1 MGIIKKIW
9 SFIISMKLMIVLV
22 AIYAVAIAAATF
34 IENDYGTETA
44 WALVFKTRWFELLQI
59 VLALNLIGN
68 IVKYKIYKPK
78 KLPSLIFH
86 LGFIVVLIGAA
97 MTRYIGYEGVM
108 HIREGMSENRM
119 LSSEAFLQTKAVKGN
134 LQYINEKPIFLS
146 AAGGNGF
153 EQVTDIDGK
162 ELTVTFKDYIK
173 NAKKAVVDDPN
184 GKPAISFIV
193 TTPSGPETFF
203 LLDKDSTNI
212 GPFTFYLNKTPDKT
226 KRYVHIYTKNG
237 KFYFT
242 SNRDVNWLTM
252 ADQKRGVYKAGK
264 EHEFKDK
271 QLLTIDR
278 VNIVPKDIKIKGT
291 VKIVSK
297 KEADKNVNL
306 KTQSGLSALIVEVE
320 YKDQKRVVPLMGMGQ
335 RFKGYES
342 NVKFDDIDVTLEW
355 GSKELYLP
363 FSLYLKDFVMDKYA
377 GSMSPSSY
385 ESHVIL
391 IDEKNGIKKP
401 YEIYMNHTLTYGGY
415 KFFQSSYDQDEKGTV
430 LSVNH
435 DPGKWPTY
443 IGYIMLA
450 VGFFLNLISP
460 YSRFGKLAR
469 TRYGKVNS
477 LLFASLI
484 ALASSFSQPLYAQD
498 SNAHDGHNHP
508 AGMHNP
514 TKEQIIDYI
523 KRVDKD
529 YADNFSSVII
539 QDRGGRMKPIDTVS
553 IDVLNKIYG
562 KSSIFGLDHNQV
574 FVGMTTSAAYWQSI
588 EMIKVSHPGV
598 KSLLGIDENKKYFSF
613 NSVFDKKG
621 QYKLAKAVSE
631 AHRKKPAERGKLDKD
646 LIKVDE
652 RINVAYMV
660 YQGDM
665 LRAFPLEGAPNN
677 KWYIPSELVKIFPPK
692 EKAYMQRLLAKNY
705 QGVQKAMQ
713 TGDWTVANETINELK
728 EYQSK
733 VGAAVM
739 PSPNRVKME
748 ILYNK
753 MNIFDKLTLV
763 YLLSGLILLT
773 IIFIKLVKPNLNTK
787 TITRVI
793 IVVMI
798 LGFIAHTVNL
808 GIRWYIGGH
817 APWSNGYEAML
828 YISWTTVLA
837 GLSFARQS
845 DFSVATTAIFA
856 GLTLF
861 TAHLSWLDPQI
872 TNIVP
877 VLKSYWLTIHVSVIT
892 ASYGF
897 LGLSTLLGFITL
909 ILFIMIRKNGNPAV
923 NEQIVLNI
931 KEATRIN
938 EMSMILGIS
947 LLTVGNFLGGVWAN
961 ESWGRYWGWDPK
973 ETWTLVTIL
982 VYTIVLHMRFIPK
995 ANTPYTFAAA
1005 SVIAYSSVIMTYFGV
1020 NYYLSGMHSYA
1031 AGDPVPVPSWIY
1043 YVLAVVAA
1051 VMFLAYGKS
1060 DAIKKVQMKKA
1071 KVKAKAK

>member
-9 SFIISMKLMIVLV
+9 SFIISMKLMLILV
-22 AIYAVAIAAATF
+22 GVYAIAIAAATF

-68 IVKYKIYKPK
+68 IIKYKMYKPK

-86 LGFIVVLIGAA
+86 LGFVVVLIGAA
-97 MTRYIGYEGVM
+97 MTRYVGYEGVM

-119 LSSEAFLQTKAVKGN
+119 LSSEAFLQTKATKGN

-153 EQVTDIDGK
+153 EQVTNIDGEK
-162 ELTVTFKDYIK
+162 LTVKYKDFIK

-184 GKPAISFIV
+184 GKPAISLVV

-203 LLDKDSTNI
+203 VLDKDSTQV
-212 GPFTFYLNKTPDKT
+212 GPFVFYLNKAPDRSR
-226 KRYVHIYTKNG
+226 RYIHIYTKNG

-242 SNRDVNWLTM
+242 SNRNINWLTM
-252 ADQKRGVYKAGK
+252 ADQKRGIYKAGN
-264 EHEFKDK
+264 EYEFKGK
-271 QLLTIDR
+271 RLLTIDG
-278 VNIVPKDIKIKGT
+278 VNVVPKDIKLKGA

-297 KEADKNVNL
+297 QASDGKVDL
-306 KTQSGLSALIVEVE
+306 KTQNGLSALVVEVE
-320 YKDQKRVVPLMGMGQ
+320 YKGQKKTVPLMGMGR

-342 NVKFDDIDVTLEW
+342 NLKFDDIDVTLEW
-355 GSKELYLP
+355 GSKELSLP
-363 FSLYLKDFVMDKYA
+363 FSLYLKEFVMDKYA

-385 ESHVIL
+385 ESHVVL
-391 IDEKNGIKKP
+391 IDEKNNIKKP
-401 YEIYMNHTLTYGGY
+401 YEIYMNHTLSYGGF
-415 KFFQSSYDQDEKGTV
+415 KFFQSSYDQDEKGTI

-443 IGYIMLA
+443 IGYILLA

-477 LLFASLI
+477 FLFISF
-484 ALASSFSQPLYAQD
+484 LAMSSFVSQPLFAKD
-498 SNAHDGHNHP
+498 ANNHSGHNHP
-508 AGMHNP
+508 QGMHNP

-523 KRVDKD
+523 KRVDKE
-529 YADNFSSVII
+529 YAENFSSLII

-562 KSSIFGLDHNQV
+562 KSSIFGLDHNRV
-574 FVGMTTSAAYWQSI
+574 FVGMITAAPYWQTI
-588 EMIKVSHPGV
+588 KMIKVSHPQV
-598 KSLLGIDENKKYFSF
+598 KALLGIDKNEKYFSF
-613 NSVFDKKG
+613 DSVFNNKG
-621 QYKLAKAVSE
+621 QYKLAEAVST
-631 AHRKKPAERGKLDKD
+631 AHRKKPAQRGKFDKD

-665 LRAFPLEGAPNN
+665 LRAYPLEGAPNN
-677 KWYIPSELVKIFPPK
+677 KWYTPSEVMKVFPPK
-692 EKAYMQRLLAKNY
+692 EKTYMQKLLTKNY
-705 QGVQKAMQ
+705 RGVQKGMD
-713 TGDWTVANETINELK
+713 TGDWSIANQTLDEIK
-728 EYQSK
+728 RYQSK

-739 PSPNRVKME
+739 PSSSRVNME
-748 ILYNK
+748 ILYNR
-753 MNIFDKLTLV
+753 MNIFDKLTV
-763 YLLSGLILLT
+763 IYLISGFILLT
-773 IIFIKLVKPNLNTK
+773 IIFIKLVKPNLNTRF
-787 TITRVI
+787 ITKI
-793 IVVMI
+793 IIGIMI
-798 LGFIAHTVNL
+798 LAFIAHTINL

-909 ILFIMIRKNGNPAV
+909 ILFIMIRKRGNNAV

-973 ETWTLVTIL
+973 ETWTLVSIL
-982 VYTIVLHMRFIPK
+982 VYTIVLHMRFVPK
-995 ANTPYTFAAA
+995 LNTPFTFAVA
-1005 SVIAYSSVIMTYFGV
+1005 SVVAYSSIIMTYFGV

-1051 VMFLAYGKS
+1051 TIFLAYGKS
-1060 DAIKKVQMKKA
+1060 DAIKRVKKA
-1071 KVKAKAK
+1071 KVKAK